1 MHQVLLDSIPNMPST
16 KRKRVDSPMEY
27 QNTLAAVPK
36 PTGPLQST
44 SQERPLQNDYTIQHG
59 PIHHV
64 PQTEKDCQ
72 KLGEWVETL
81 DESTVRRLLKDAATL
96 HSDMYTSVW
105 IEKRMVELAETNAR
119 RRLMMEEQAKVLDF
133 SKQIQGV
140 SHTINRKY
148 NGLRASKQYE
158 MAQEAEG
165 DVQYYIKQI
174 HDQLRPETTR
184 YNKIK
189 AILSLC
195 QIGSIVAHGSGCVGE
210 EVRKS
215 IGRYS
220 DFMDNLWK
228 IIKNMNDSDKEYVG
242 RREDLMK
249 TLERFDNDSQGFD
262 IFQGSE
268 KVVSCFKRAAGDLV
282 DSDDDDY
289 YDGNASGSEDNTIEN
304 L

>member
-1 MHQVLLDSIPNMPST
+1 MPST

-72 KLGEWVETL
+72 ELGEWVETL

-195 QIGSIVAHGSGCVGE
+195 QIGSIVAHGGGCVGE

-215 IGRYS
+215 IGQYS

-262 IFQGSE
+262 IFQ
-268 KVVSCFKRAAGDLV
+268 

>member
-1 MHQVLLDSIPNMPST
+1 MPST

-44 SQERPLQNDYTIQHG
+44 SPERPLQNDYIVQHG

-165 DVQYYIKQI
+165 D
-174 HDQLRPETTR
+174 
-184 YNKIK
+184 
-189 AILSLC
+189 
-195 QIGSIVAHGSGCVGE
+195 IGSIVAHGGGCVGE

-215 IGRYS
+215 IGQYS

-228 IIKNMNDSDKEYVG
+228 IIKNMNDSDKEYVR

-282 DSDDDDY
+282 DSDDDDD